1 MIYQKMTINEKVDAK
16 DIRDFYYRDTEYQE
30 QGGTGVRTL
39 AKDFIRQGK
48 MIERHLT
55 LKDNGNTLEI
65 VDIFPNRECF
75 EEWRQDPVHNEAS
88 SFFKHRTGRKITVE
102 VDEIQ
107 DNLSIRYMALGGYL
121 MWLSEKSPEECK
133 EGIKRF
139 LEGPAWKNS
148 L

>member
-1 MIYQKMTINEKVDAK
+1 MIYQKTIIQEKFDAK
-16 DIRDFYYRDTEYQE
+16 DIRDFYYRDTEYSE

-39 AKDFIRQGK
+39 AKEYIRKGK
-48 MIERHLT
+48 MVERHLT

-65 VDIFPNRECF
+65 VDIFPTKEDYD
-75 EEWRQDPVHNEAS
+75 EWRKEPVHTEAS
-88 SFFKHRTGRKITVE
+88 EFFSHRTGRKITVE
-102 VDEIQ
+102 IEETQ

-133 EGIKRF
+133 EGIIRF